1 MSLFKAIGRLFRE
14 KKSIQLNPANTK
26 SINTKPIN
34 MTRVTS
40 LDNKVHRGVTQ
51 VSKTDA
57 DLIIELKVVRVSIA
71 KREGI
76 KPYMVFTD
84 RQLNAIIDAKPISE
98 RELSWIEGFDEEKA
112 LKYGKEISRIFRYL

>member
-1 MSLFKAIGRLFRE
+1 MSFFKAIGRLFGE

-26 SINTKPIN
+26 PIN
-34 MTRVTS
+34 MTRLTS
-40 LDNKVHRGVTQ
+40 LDNKAHRGVTQ